1 MDRSQRRILRLRK
14 HVLDNMNKDF
24 IQDINEAYDLAILE
38 DLPNM
43 TVERLKDVAKELG
56 LEGYSKLKK
65 EELIELIE
73 GE

>member
-24 IQDINEAYDLAILE
+24 IQDLNEAYDLAILE

>member
-14 HVLDNMNKDF
+14 HVLSHKTKNF
-24 IQDINEAYDLAILE
+24 IQDINKAYDLAILE